1 MLKWNSIR
9 LRNQIL
15 IIFLL
20 VHFLILG
27 SSFFYFNHNLTQ
39 FHHEQLERELY
50 NQSQLLAERE
60 DLNLQSPEEMSSWV
74 EDWEQRLGVRITIVS
89 PDGRVLGD
97 SRYQPEAMDNHRQ
110 RPEIRPVLEGGATG
124 RAIRESGTLN
134 LEMYYL
140 AFPLLREGEVEGV
153 IRLAKPLEEIRELR
167 QRHLI
172 NYLFFF
178 LITLLLAL
186 IITWKYS
193 STITGPLEELKG
205 MAGKIAGGNLEERI
219 RLGSRASEIGA
230 VAESFNSMADELRA
244 RIDEIS
250 EEKGRAEAILK
261 SMADGVIATDIKRR
275 LITINPAAREMTD
288 LREAEV
294 KGRQLLEVI
303 RFHPLDSL
311 LARSIEENK
320 TLSQEFKLHQP
331 RERILRCHLAP
342 VRVEERQ
349 VIGGVVV
356 LTDITELRHLEQV
369 RREFVANV
377 SHELKT
383 PLTSIT
389 GYLDTIL
396 ESSPEA
402 STREGFL
409 RIISSEAERMAFLI
423 EDLLELSRLEAR
435 SPEVI
440 SLSIHPL
447 QPVVEK
453 VMAVVQRQA
462 ESREIELRAEMDS
475 SPLKVMMI
483 PGEIEQVLLNLMD
496 NAIKYTPEG
505 GEVVVRLTALR
516 EEVMVE
522 VEDNGIGIPKEDQ
535 DRIFERFYR
544 VDKAR
549 SRKEGGTG
557 IGLSIVKHILKGHGA
572 EIEVDSQPQLGST
585 FRFFLQRIVER
596 KKS

>member
-89 PDGRVLGD
+89 PEGRVLGD